1 MQRNT
6 PRVST
11 WGCMCLPFD
20 TVDGLTATRKIRE
33 YEAQGKLTGH
43 IPIIAVTANARS
55 EQIAAALH
63 AGMVSRLC
71 ILHAAVRSVRA
82 PLTVVVAE

>member
-1 MQRNT
+1 
-6 PRVST
+6 
-11 WGCMCLPFD
+11 MCLPFD
-20 TVDGLTATRKIRE
+20 IVDGLTATRKIRE

-55 EQIAAALH
+55 EQIAAALQ

-71 ILHAAVRSVRA
+71 ILHAAVRSVRTGSA
-82 PLTVVVAE
+82 DSRGR

>member
-1 MQRNT
+1 
-6 PRVST
+6 
-11 WGCMCLPFD
+11 MCLPFNI
-20 TVDGLTATRKIRE
+20 VDGLTATRKIRE

-55 EQIAAALH
+55 EQIAAALQ

-71 ILHAAVRSVRA
+71 ILHAAVRSVRTGSA
-82 PLTVVVAE
+82 DSRGR